1 MKKLKTRNRHQQ
13 PERNW
18 AEILCLGCTCL
29 QLSWRRVVMRKW
41 LNIAASNSDYS
52 ADTETESDSDEEYC
66 DWPKESRFKNDVS
79 DGVQLDVG
87 EALPIL
93 RRRKSETFRAQYID
107 TKEIRVCA
115 GTWNVGGNVP
125 PDDLDLDGWLD
136 IDDPADIYVIGFQEI
151 IPLNAGNIFGAEDSR
166 PVSTWEN
173 IIRETLNRVPP
184 VTKFKCYSDPPSPS
198 KFRSHDD
205 APIIEDEIA
214 LETDSDFEEEIYPV
228 NEEASGFDEIKDGMV
243 GERLLDVE
251 SCISNDNDG
260 CGNSFQKELL
270 RESSSSKRLDRSN
283 CLKTENYEE
292 KLEAPSTQY
301 TKKLTKT
308 LSGTE
313 RMGLSW
319 PERPLHLLAPH
330 VYERSSSMKIK
341 ASKSFRK
348 YNSFKSNMM
357 PGSRMRSDIASLVE
371 LDLELL
377 INRKRRPPYV
387 RILSKQM
394 VGVFITIWVRR
405 SLRRHIQNVSV
416 STVGVGVMGYI
427 GNKGSISVSM
437 SIYQT
442 FFCFVCSHLTSGE
455 KEVDAVKRNADVQ
468 EIHRRT
474 RFSSLS
480 SVGFHKSIYD
490 HERVIWLGDLNYRI
504 NLSYYQTRKLISQ
517 KDWSKL
523 IESDQ
528 LCKEFRKGR
537 VFDGWSEGTLN
548 FAPTYKYELNSE
560 SYCGEDPRAGR
571 RTPAWCDRILTF
583 GTGLRQ
589 LSYRRSELKLSDHRP
604 VTATFLVEVEVFSQ
618 RKLQRALTFTDA
630 EIEEQDLF
638 MDIGP
643 GSAMRRLQSGEDAS
657 YWGR

>member
-13 PERNW
+13 PE
-18 AEILCLGCTCL
+18 
-29 QLSWRRVVMRKW
+29 LSWRRVVMRKW